1 MLDVVARHAAKNF
14 YQISQSKSKVVV
26 FGDESECTNNESTM
40 WEVHGMYNDDKNG
53 IPDHIE
59 ELEKYQYLGTWFHR
73 DRTWDTQF
81 QESAKKFWTRTAD
94 KWMESGAVRMGAG
107 ELVTNTLWNTLA
119 APALDYDPLVTL
131 AAHANSTT
139 IKALKPLNAVTKAA
153 RQASTGG
160 REHCSSAARMATGIL
175 DAEARRTVRCAT
187 AVARIMKAKGNG
199 IQKRVLRHIARGT
212 AGCRRTK
219 EALSSIARKTG
230 TAGVIAGWRKPTS
243 VNAKNARKVYVA
255 IEDVKATRAAAEHSH
270 VKESLELYQ
279 AIRKTHGVTTLPRK
293 ILRGDY
299 LGQLT
304 HQQIRAAATR
314 FNAYTGRHGRNCT
327 HAQCAGKRETSRHAV
342 VECKRYATARLQFTL
357 ETGVEISVANYID
370 IMALN
375 AKKLA
380 VQPEVLSKALCR
392 LLAHI
397 TKKHRRENNVSVAT
411 TLGNSNQR
419 RSIIR
424 TDQSEQPPD

>member
-1 MLDVVARHAAKNF
+1 M
-14 YQISQSKSKVVV
+14 
-26 FGDESECTNNESTM
+26 
-40 WEVHGMYNDDKNG
+40 
-53 IPDHIE
+53 
-59 ELEKYQYLGTWFHR
+59 
-73 DRTWDTQF
+73 
-81 QESAKKFWTRTAD
+81 
-94 KWMESGAVRMGAG
+94 
-107 ELVTNTLWNTLA
+107 
-119 APALDYDPLVTL
+119 TL
-131 AAHANSTT
+131 AAHANNTT